1 MKRNRQE
8 KNLSENAVLNFVKQ
22 ELLEI
27 LKKKINI
34 FHKENFFFFYKI

>member
-8 KNLSENAVLNFVKQ
+8 KNLSKNAVLNFVKQ
-22 ELLEI
+22 ELLKI

-34 FHKENFFFFYKI
+34 FHK